1 MGRLTEDMRRLCDEI
16 QTLRGTRQALRTQLA
31 SGQQARREDVSEL
44 RSVFSETRIR
54 VAEQARRTR
63 LVFLSNLRH
72 LVAELRQQTQVDLA
86 VVRFA
91 WAGKRR

>member
-16 QTLRGTRQALRTQLA
+16 QTLHGSRQALKGQLA
-31 SGQQARREDVSEL
+31 SGHANRQEEVSEMCAQFSEMQTRVAQQARR
-44 RSVFSETRIR
+44 
-54 VAEQARRTR
+54 AR
-63 LVFLSNLRH
+63 LAFLSNLRH

>member
-1 MGRLTEDMRRLCDEI
+1 MCRLTEDMRRLCDEI
-16 QTLRGTRQALRTQLA
+16 QTLHGSRQALTGQLA
-31 SGQQARREDVSEL
+31 SGHSERKQEVAEMCAQFSETQTHLAQQARK
-44 RSVFSETRIR
+44 
-54 VAEQARRTR
+54 AR
-63 LVFLSNLRH
+63 LAFLSNLRH